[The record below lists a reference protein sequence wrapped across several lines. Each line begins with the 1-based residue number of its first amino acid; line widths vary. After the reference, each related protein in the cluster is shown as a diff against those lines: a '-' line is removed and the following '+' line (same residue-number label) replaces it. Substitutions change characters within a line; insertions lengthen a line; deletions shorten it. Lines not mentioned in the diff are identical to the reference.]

1 MAQETRPKL
10 PPARQ
15 IGLAVLRQTLDHSL
29 DLQEALDRALGSSSP
44 SEADRRLATELVY
57 GYLRFKGRI
66 DYLLSLFLQ
75 PRKTPHEAMRIL
87 GLAAYEMLF
96 LDRVPVYASVSW
108 AVDAVRTATGQGVAK
123 MANAVLRR
131 IAELGGSAHDPALFR
146 KDSPTPETFL
156 SRFFSAPPWLVSLWI
171 AAYGRENTEQLLEAS
186 LSAPPLGVRVNARQP
201 GASELLEWLH
211 ASSAC
216 VESTGFGLALNGPT
230 DRLHDLLASGL
241 VSRQSLAAQEAL
253 LALDPDSWPA
263 PIWDGCAG
271 RGGKTFLLAERS
283 LPVWASDINLRRLK
297 GMRSE
302 GKRLGID
309 LPCFAGSATEPP
321 LKRAPGSVLLDAP
334 CSGLGV
340 ISRRPDIR
348 WKRTPADIPALVEL
362 QARMLI
368 AAHDLL
374 PPGGLIAYLTCTLN
388 PAENEQQIER
398 ILHAR
403 TDTVLVSTFRTNP
416 ASPLKEFFFAAL
428 LGKT

>member
-1 MAQETRPKL
+1 MAHETRPKI
-10 PPARQ
+10 PPARR

-29 DLQEALDRALGSSSP
+29 DLQEALDRALGSPPP

-57 GYLRFKGRI
+57 GYLRYKGRI

-75 PRKTPHEAMRIL
+75 PHKTPLEVRRIL

-96 LDRVPVYASVSW
+96 LDRVPAYASVSW
-108 AVDAVRTATGQGVAK
+108 AVDAVRTAAGQGVAK

-131 IAELGGSAHDPALFR
+131 IAELGASAHDPAFFK
-146 KDSPTPETFL
+146 KDSPAPETFL
-156 SRFFSAPPWLVSLWI
+156 SRFFSAPPWLASLWI
-171 AAYGRENTEQLLEAS
+171 ASYGREIAEQLLAAS

-201 GASELLEWLH
+201 GASDLLERLR
-211 ASSAC
+211 ASTTC
-216 VESTGFGLALNGPT
+216 VESTGWGLALNGPP

-253 LALDPDSWPA
+253 LALGPDRWPT

-309 LPCFAGSATEPP
+309 LPCFVGSATEPP
-321 LKRAPGSVLLDAP
+321 LKKAPGSVLLDAP

-362 QARMLI
+362 QSRMLV

-403 TDTVLVSTFRTNP
+403 TDTVLESTFRTDP

-428 LGKT
+428 LRKT